1 MTRHFSTFLIICVA
15 LFELASVKVAGA
27 QTETVIHSFQ
37 SSSGTDGSSPFGGV
51 VADGSG
57 ALYGTTEG
65 GGKYRQ
71 GAIYKLSPP
80 TTQGGAWKQNILYSF
95 QGVEYEDGSSPMGNL
110 VLSKSGKIYGTT
122 ASGGQYGDGA
132 VFELSP
138 PTQAGKPWTETIIY
152 SFLSSHGSV
161 APYNGLTAGTG
172 GRLYGATFS
181 GGRDNAGF
189 LFALSPPSQLG
200 NPWTETVLYNF
211 KDFNGSSLGGA
222 SGVILDASGN
232 IYGTTF
238 YGGVAYQLVPP
249 SGGKGAWTENILY
262 SFTGA
267 PGDGLSPTGLVFGSA
282 GTLYGA
288 TLEGGQFGAG
298 TVYQLSPPTT
308 QGGAWTEQVLYSF
321 GGVSGDSLNPI
332 TSLVFDSAGALYG
345 ASENGPDSC
354 GDGNY
359 YYCGTVFKV
368 SPPST
373 QGGSW
378 TEQVLHSFTGGTDG
392 AYIQTPLLVLGTT
405 VYGTTLEGGTG
416 FCENENGPAGCGTV
430 FEITQ

>member
-1 MTRHFSTFLIICVA
+1 MTRQVSSFAGTLFACVA
-15 LFELASVKVAGA
+15 LFAIAGVSLATA

-51 VADGSG
+51 VADGTG
-57 ALYGTTEG
+57 ALYGTAQS

-71 GAIYKLSPP
+71 GAVYKLSPP
-80 TTQGGAWKQNILYSF
+80 TTQGGVWKQNILYSF

-152 SFLSSHGSV
+152 SFMSSDGSV
-161 APYNGLTAGTG
+161 EPYYGLTAGTG
-172 GRLYGATFS
+172 GRLYGTTFS

-189 LFALSPPSQLG
+189 VFALSPPSQLG
-200 NPWTETVLYNF
+200 TPWTEATLYNF
-211 KDFNGSSLGGA
+211 RDFNGSNSGGA

-262 SFTGA
+262 TFSGE
-267 PGDGLSPTGLVFGSA
+267 PGPTGLVFGSA
-282 GTLYGA
+282 GSLYGA

-332 TSLVFDSAGALYG
+332 TSLLLDSAGALYG

-354 GDGNY
+354 GEGLY

-392 AYIQTPLLVLGTT
+392 AYIQTPVLVLGTT

-430 FEITQ
+430 FQITQP

>member
-1 MTRHFSTFLIICVA
+1 MARHFATLFVFCVSLSA
-15 LFELASVKVAGA
+15 LVSIASA
-27 QTETVIHSFQ
+27 QSETVIHSFQ
-37 SSSGTDGSSPFGGV
+37 SSSGADGSNPFGGV
-51 VADGSG
+51 VADGTG
-57 ALYGTTEG
+57 ALYGTAQS

-71 GAIYKLSPP
+71 GVVYKLSPP
-80 TTQGGAWKQNILYSF
+80 TTQGGVWKQNILYSF
-95 QGVEYEDGSSPMGNL
+95 QGVEYEDGSYPMGNI
-110 VLSKSGKIYGTT
+110 VLMKSGKIYGTT
-122 ASGGQYGDGA
+122 YSGGQYGDGA
-132 VFELSP
+132 VYELSP
-138 PTQAGKPWTETIIY
+138 PTQSGKPWTEKIIY
-152 SFLSSHGSV
+152 SFYSSDDLEL
-161 APYNGLTAGTG
+161 YYGLTAGAG
-172 GRLYGATFS
+172 GRLYGTTS
-181 GGRDNAGF
+181 GGGRYDEGF
-189 LFALSPPSQLG
+189 VFALSPPKQLG
-200 NPWTETVLYNF
+200 NPWTEAVLYNF
-211 KDFNGSSLGGA
+211 SNSNGFNGGGA
-222 SGVILDASGN
+222 TGVILDASGN

-238 YGGVAYQLVPP
+238 YGGVVYQLVPP
-249 SGGKGAWTENILY
+249 SGGKGAWAENILY
-262 SFTGA
+262 SFTGG

-321 GGVSGDSLNPI
+321 GSVTGDSLNPI
-332 TSLVFDSAGALYG
+332 TSLMFDSAGALYG

-354 GDGNY
+354 GDGLY

-392 AYIQTPLLVLGTT
+392 AYIQTPVLVLGTT

-430 FEITQ
+430 FQITQ

>member
-1 MTRHFSTFLIICVA
+1 
-15 LFELASVKVAGA
+15 
-27 QTETVIHSFQ
+27 VIHSFQ

-51 VADGSG
+51 VADGTG
-57 ALYGTTEG
+57 ALYGTAQSEASIA
-65 GGKYRQ
+65 KALFINCRPRQ
-71 GAIYKLSPP
+71 RRVASGSRIFCTRSRGSNTKTDRPQWV
-80 TTQGGAWKQNILYSF
+80 TSF
-95 QGVEYEDGSSPMGNL
+95 SRRVA
-110 VLSKSGKIYGTT
+110 KIYGTT

-152 SFLSSHGSV
+152 SFMSSDGSV
-161 APYNGLTAGTG
+161 EPYYGLTAGTG
-172 GRLYGATFS
+172 GRLYGTTFS

-189 LFALSPPSQLG
+189 VFALSPPSQLG
-200 NPWTETVLYNF
+200 NPWTEATLYNF
-211 KDFNGSSLGGA
+211 RDFNGSNSGGA

-262 SFTGA
+262 TFSGE
-267 PGDGLSPTGLVFGSA
+267 PGPTGLVFGSA
-282 GTLYGA
+282 GSLYGA

-332 TSLVFDSAGALYG
+332 TSLVLDSAGALYG

-354 GDGNY
+354 GEGLY

-392 AYIQTPLLVLGTT
+392 AYIQTPVLVLGTT

-430 FEITQ
+430 FQITQP